1 MCRND
6 PTIKQIVKM
15 LWNKDLAKLFIE
27 FKKQLECVD
36 ETTEASLMF
45 NRMHWALLSEAITN
59 VTRRDNDGIVKY
71 GLKNNMLMS
80 SADVLEGV
88 ALTDTEST
96 RAADELA
103 HFKKVLKHHENI
115 IFADGIRS
123 GQRGALLA
131 LFNDMATSRSEEKF
145 EEMVSSLEEMNI
157 PSVSLYFGS
166 LCTSEEVGCPSSVS
180 GSIDSRCYNITV
192 TKSMYEVVTM
202 NIATQFA

>member
-6 PTIKQIVKM
+6 PTIKQIGKM

-27 FKKQLECVD
+27 FKEQLECVD

-45 NRMHWALLSEAITN
+45 NRMHWALLSEAIIN
-59 VTRRDNDGIVKY
+59 VTRRDNDGIV
-71 GLKNNMLMS
+71 NNMLMS
-80 SADVLEGV
+80 SADILEGV

-145 EEMVSSLEEMNI
+145 EEMVSLLEEMNI
-157 PSVSLYFGS
+157 PSVSLYFGRVFV
-166 LCTSEEVGCPSSVS
+166 LRKKLVAHQV
-180 GSIDSRCYNITV
+180 
-192 TKSMYEVVTM
+192 
-202 NIATQFA
+202 

>member
-1 MCRND
+1 MKFEKTVMASMR
-6 PTIKQIVKM
+6 
-15 LWNKDLAKLFIE
+15 DLAKLFIE

-45 NRMHWALLSEAITN
+45 DRMHWALLSEAITN

-71 GLKNNMLMS
+71 GLKNKLFNLLMS
-80 SADVLEGV
+80 SVDILEESV

-131 LFNDMATSRSEEKF
+131 LFNDMATSRSEEKL
-145 EEMVSSLEEMNI
+145 EEMVSLLEEMNI
-157 PSVSLYFGS
+157 PSVSLYFGRVFV
-166 LCTSEEVGCPSSVS
+166 LRKKLVAHQV
-180 GSIDSRCYNITV
+180 
-192 TKSMYEVVTM
+192 
-202 NIATQFA
+202 